1 VKMKTIATIAASMML
16 MATTASAA
24 INPTT
29 VVGTPATTH
38 WVGTEDTSVLP
49 NMCQFTQNTN
59 GVMKL
64 DTDKQTW
71 KTDATG
77 GSAAVVKISFR
88 NVSRIKVEAD
98 DTTSIGGQVQVPQPS
113 PTGNGVIYET
123 PAVDFETGAFDADVT
138 YKGSEISIL
147 KDGTNSGITSPVT
160 RDVETFQWTSSEFIA
175 TGTPD
180 VTAGVATVTIAGKAT
195 PTGTAIYDANAE
207 YRVPHKITCVQ

>member
-1 VKMKTIATIAASMML
+1 VKMKTITTIAASMML

-98 DTTSIGGQVQVPQPS
+98 DTTSIAGQVQVPQPS

-123 PAVDFETGAFDADVT
+123 PAVNFTTGAFDADVT
-138 YKGSEISIL
+138 YKGSTIRIIP
-147 KDGTNSGITSPVT
+147 DVTNSSINSSVN
-160 RDVETFQWTSSEFIA
+160 DDEETFQWTSAETIT

-180 VTAGVATVTIAGKAT
+180 YTAGVATFTIAGKAT
-195 PTGTAIYDANAE
+195 PTGTAIYDANAQ
-207 YRVPHKITCVQ
+207 YRVPHKVTCLQ

>member
-1 VKMKTIATIAASMML
+1 VKMKTITTIAASMML

-88 NVSRIKVEAD
+88 GVSRIKVEAD
-98 DTTSIGGQVQVPQPS
+98 DTTSIAGQVQVPQT

-123 PAVDFETGAFDADVT
+123 PAVDFKTGAFDADVT
-138 YKGSEISIL
+138 YKGSEISIIP
-147 KDGTNSGITSPVT
+147 DGINSGITSPVT
-160 RDVETFQWTSSEFIA
+160 RDVETFQWTSVNNTT

>member
-1 VKMKTIATIAASMML
+1 VKMKTITTIAASMML

-77 GSAAVVKISFR
+77 GAAAVVKISFR
-88 NVSRIKVEAD
+88 GVSTIKVEAD
-98 DTTSIGGQVQVPQPS
+98 DTTSIAGQVQVPYGA
-113 PTGNGVIYET
+113 TGNGVIYET
-123 PAVDFETGAFDADVT
+123 PAVNYTTGAFDADVT

-147 KDGTNSGITSPVT
+147 KDGINSSTTSPVLS
-160 RDVETFQWTSSEFIA
+160 DVETFQWASVNNT
-175 TGTPD
+175 TGTPV
-180 VTAGVATVTIAGKAT
+180 VTAGVATVTIAGKAK
-195 PTGTAIYDANAE
+195 PTGTAIYDANAQ
-207 YRVPHKITCVQ
+207 YRVPHKVTCLQ

>member
-1 VKMKTIATIAASMML
+1 VKTLLTSTALVAMML

-64 DTDKQTW
+64 DNDKQTW

-88 NVSRIKVEAD
+88 GVSKIKVEAD
-98 DTTSIGGQVQVPQPS
+98 DTTSIAGQVQVPYGA
-113 PTGNGVIYET
+113 TGNGVIYET
-123 PAVDFETGAFDADVT
+123 PAVNWKTGAFDADVT
-138 YKGSEISIL
+138 YKGSTIRIIP
-147 KDGTNSGITSPVT
+147 DGTNSSINSSVN
-160 RDVETFQWTSSEFIA
+160 DDEETFQWTSAETIT

-180 VTAGVATVTIAGKAT
+180 YTAGVATFTIAGKAT
-195 PTGTAIYDANAE
+195 PTGTAIYDANAQ
-207 YRVPHKITCVQ
+207 YRVPHKVTCLQ

>member
-1 VKMKTIATIAASMML
+1 VKTLLTSTALVAMML

-64 DTDKQTW
+64 DNDKQTW

-88 NVSRIKVEAD
+88 GVSKIKVEAD
-98 DTTSIGGQVQVPQPS
+98 DTTSIAGQVQVPQL

-123 PAVDFETGAFDADVT
+123 PAVNFTTGAFDADVT
-138 YKGSEISIL
+138 YKGSKISII
-147 KDGTNSGITSPVT
+147 KDGANSSIKSPVT
-160 RDVETFQWTSSEFIA
+160 RNVETFEWTSSEFIA

-195 PTGTAIYDANAE
+195 PTGTAIYDANAQ